1 MENKK
6 HTYIYV
12 RREDF
17 LLYQEKYGHSR
28 LDRWNRILPY
38 PSGKGMMFAYN
49 SGRIYE
55 EELFDGIETDY
66 SLEKRGND
74 YLIIFNTNSGNEY
87 RFDIL
92 NEPNTKIYDLAFSDS
107 ENDTG
112 DEDKYMGLTDRNE
125 SKEVFAKLSWILKD
139 ITPKIDVNEYCIGA
153 TDNDKKNRI
162 YLYMMRFVKGWEKR
176 DTKKYPLGWALY
188 FTLK

>member
-12 RREDF
+12 RREDY
-17 LLYQEKYGHSR
+17 LRYYEKYGHAR
-28 LDRWNRILPY
+28 LDRWNRIIP
-38 PSGKGMMFAYN
+38 PETKGMMFAYN

-66 SLEKRGND
+66 SFEEIGDNYKIL
-74 YLIIFNTNSGNEY
+74 FTTNSGNEY
-87 RFDIL
+87 RFDLL
-92 NEPNTKIYDLAFSDS
+92 NEPKTKIYDLAFSDS
-107 ENDTG
+107 SNKIE
-112 DEDKYMGLTDRNE
+112 DEKKYLALTHRNE

-139 ITPKIDVNEYCIGA
+139 ITPKIDVDEYCIGA
-153 TDNDKKNRI
+153 TGIPEKDNI
-162 YLYMMRFVKGWEKR
+162 YLYMIRFVKGWEKR